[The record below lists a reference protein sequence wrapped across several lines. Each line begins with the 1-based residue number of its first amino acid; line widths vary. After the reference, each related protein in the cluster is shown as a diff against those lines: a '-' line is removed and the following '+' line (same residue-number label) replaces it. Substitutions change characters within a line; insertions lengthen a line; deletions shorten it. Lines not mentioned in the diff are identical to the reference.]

1 LPKTFLLLV
10 LAVGILLFAREYY
23 QAHRLRSKK
32 KASESKQFP
41 FMRKPALF
49 STAERGLWREL
60 NQAIGKE
67 NIVFAKVRLADV
79 VRLRP
84 DLKGSEANTTRDE
97 IASTS
102 LDFVICR
109 RSNLAIAAGIK
120 LTDSDDSSGSGA
132 DEVAYAE
139 GALSAAGV
147 PLVRLA
153 AEEEYTAAML
163 STELQRARNALAA
176 AKMKPKGD
184 RGNPSSPSGLAVVST
199 SKSEACPTCGAHL
212 VKRRVSGGR
221 MDGNYVL
228 ACPHYPSCRHIMPLS
243 VQTAA
248 AG

>member
-1 LPKTFLLLV
+1 MPKTFLLLV
-10 LAVGILLFAREYY
+10 FAVGILLFAKEYF
-23 QAHRLRSKK
+23 QAYHLRTKK
-32 KASESKQFP
+32 KASQSRQFP
-41 FMRKPALF
+41 FIRRPSLF
-49 STAERGLWREL
+49 STAERSLWREL
-60 NQAIGKE
+60 NQAVGNQ
-67 NIVFAKVRLADV
+67 NIVFGKVRLADV
-79 VRLRP
+79 IRLRP
-84 DLKGSEANTTRDE
+84 DLKGSEASTTKDE

-109 RSNLAIAAGIK
+109 RSNLAIAAGVK
-120 LTDSDDSSGSGA
+120 LTDADGNSDSGI

-147 PLVRLA
+147 PLLRLA

-176 AKMKPKGD
+176 AKMKPKAGS
-184 RGNPSSPSGLAVVST
+184 GNPSSPSALAAVST
-199 SKSEACPTCGAHL
+199 SMSEDCPTCGAHL

-228 ACPHYPSCRHIMPLS
+228 ACPNYPSCRHIMPFS

-248 AG
+248 TG